1 MKKPFIAFFSAILFA
16 TSSIAADKVA
26 DKAAPS
32 AAQKMHDS
40 KCMTCHK
47 TEVYSRDDRRVK
59 SLQAL
64 THQVENCMK
73 GPAGA
78 NWSAEETTAVIGYL
92 NSKFYK
98 F

>member
-1 MKKPFIAFFSAILFA
+1 MKNFLIAFFVSFLFSSA
-16 TSSIAADKVA
+16 SIAANKIDQA
-26 DKAAPS
+26 

-47 TEVYSRDDRRVK
+47 TEVYTRESRQVK
-59 SLQAL
+59 SLKAL

-73 GPAGA
+73 GPADA
-78 NWSAEETTAVIGYL
+78 NWNNEETAAVIDYL

>member
-1 MKKPFIAFFSAILFA
+1 MKNYFILFCI
-16 TSSIAADKVA
+16 TVMFSSASMAADKAV
-26 DKAAPS
+26 PS
-32 AAQKMHDS
+32 AAQKMHDG

-47 TEVYSRDDRRVK
+47 TEVYTREDRRVK

-64 THQVENCMK
+64 THQVETCMK
-73 GPAGA
+73 GPADA
-78 NWSAEETTAVIGYL
+78 NWSAAETTAVIDYL